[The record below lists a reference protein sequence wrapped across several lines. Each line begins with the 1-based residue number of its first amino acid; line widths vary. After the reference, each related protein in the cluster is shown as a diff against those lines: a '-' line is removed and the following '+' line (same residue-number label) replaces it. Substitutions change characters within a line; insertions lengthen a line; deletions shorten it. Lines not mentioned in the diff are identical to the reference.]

1 MGNFEKPLTWGLVIL
16 LLGYLFVA
24 NCECGESSTDTL
36 NLMFEGKI
44 ESQETDVLDNDAEAE
59 TVVVRVTKDDG
70 DTIDSVITYVDSTE
84 VEEEIEVVK
93 VEDSE

>member
-1 MGNFEKPLTWGLVIL
+1 MGKFEKPLTWGLVIL

-24 NCECGESSTDTL
+24 NCECGEGSTCPL
-36 NLMFEGKI
+36 NNEVNI
-44 ESQETDVLDNDAEAE
+44 ESQETDVLNNDAEAG

-70 DTIDSVITYVDSTE
+70 DTIDSVITYGDSTE